1 VRATRLSGRFAY
13 GFRTKLHFADVAL
26 DARLQWFVASPG
38 SACQG
43 SKSKELYNYATPG
56 APVGRVAMTE
66 HPCGRRAETMP
77 WSDTGEETAVKTTIL
92 KDDALA
98 KRATEQLA
106 REKEGKTGYGI

>member
-1 VRATRLSGRFAY
+1 
-13 GFRTKLHFADVAL
+13 
-26 DARLQWFVASPG
+26 
-38 SACQG
+38 
-43 SKSKELYNYATPG
+43 
-56 APVGRVAMTE
+56 
-66 HPCGRRAETMP
+66 MP